1 MSFKTEV
8 FLCPNHELPDGVLLQ
23 CFHQSLDSI
32 NKSSANNRTGG
43 SLMDQTFKLAKDIMT
58 KTNRA
63 WNTRDGQVTSG
74 VNSNVMT
81 NEWEKRKT
89 KMKSWLKW
97 LLKLSCWQNTLL
109 SPVSIVPMLLVC
121 KKMSKFNTYKTE
133 WRVLPRGTK
142 VPTKALGD
150 LKTEIKVGE
159 RERARAYH
167 R

>member
-63 WNTRDGQVTSG
+63 WNTRDGQLTSG
-74 VNSNVMT
+74 VNSNVMI
-81 NEWEKRKT
+81 NE
-89 KMKSWLKW
+89 
-97 LLKLSCWQNTLL
+97 
-109 SPVSIVPMLLVC
+109 
-121 KKMSKFNTYKTE
+121 
-133 WRVLPRGTK
+133 
-142 VPTKALGD
+142 
-150 LKTEIKVGE
+150 
-159 RERARAYH
+159 
-167 R
+167 